1 MVQATGSRNAERP
14 VFLHAAWRSNS
25 TFYWMKFR
33 ERPDTLCFY
42 EPLHQGLAKL
52 THRRILGDAAETA
65 EYLRHPSPDAPYFTE
80 YAPLVRPWGGVC
92 RYGAPLAYERFHLA
106 ETESHPALHHY
117 ISGLIEHAGSKGR
130 RAVLGFN
137 RTGGRVAWLKRRFD
151 ALDIHIDRDPAAVW
165 GSYAAERARG
175 NNAFFSMWL
184 RIIEANQRHPVWAPL
199 ADRVK
204 PRGPVKRRLS
214 MTRPDHQ
221 RRVEAMTE
229 EESYFLVFY
238 AWLAT
243 SPPSM
248 AVCDLV
254 IDDALAGLP
263 HHARR
268 LEEAIEA
275 GCGERIDLSGVE
287 VRPPRVA
294 INEQVRRR
302 VEAEALA
309 LFPRHALPRRSAYP
323 IGWLSPLSQRK
334 AELISA
340 LA

>member
-1 MVQATGSRNAERP
+1 MDQTTGDRRAVQP
-14 VFLHAAWRSNS
+14 IFLHAAWRSNS
-25 TFYWMKFR
+25 TFYWLKFR

-42 EPLHQGLAKL
+42 EPLHHGLARL
-52 THRRILGDAAETA
+52 THKRILGDNANTA
-65 EYLRHPSPDAPYFTE
+65 EYLRHPTPDAPYFAE
-80 YAPLVRPWGGVC
+80 FAPLVRPLGGVR
-92 RYGAPLAYERFHLA
+92 RYAAALAYERFHLG
-106 ETESHPALHHY
+106 ENESHPALRHY
-117 ISGLIEHAGSKGR
+117 ILGLLEHAQARGR

-137 RTGGRVAWLKRRFD
+137 RTGGRIAWLKRRFN
-151 ALDIHIDRDPAAVW
+151 AFDIHIDRDPAAVW

-184 RIIEANQRHPVWAPL
+184 RIIEANQHHPVWAPL
-199 ADRVK
+199 AERVR
-204 PRGPVKRRLS
+204 PRGPIHRRFS
-214 MTRPDHQ
+214 MMRPDHQ
-221 RRVEAMTE
+221 RRIEAMTE

-248 AVCDLV
+248 AACDLV
-254 IDDALAGLP
+254 IDDGLAHQR

-275 GCGERIDLSGVE
+275 GCGMRIDLSGVE
-287 VRPPRVA
+287 ARPPRMA
-294 INEQVRRR
+294 IDEAIRRR